1 MRSSAELTW
10 TKICCK
16 SSETVT
22 MRSASATFDPSSA
35 IWFPKLPFSSSWST
49 PIDRISAAM
58 YDMSLSI
65 SARRSSRRLRRVSC
79 WRLFI
84 IFDLRLI
91 AGYYQIQPAGYR
103 WLNDHRQTIDVGPWR
118 HGASRSSLPDRCQR
132 SRHFY
137 TPLGVTSFGASAVV
151 GNTHGLRLAITGG
164 GTGGHVLPA
173 LAVADELR
181 RRDAL
186 TDLVWI
192 GSRDGVEREA
202 AEAANIRFVVI
213 PTGKLRRYLSMRNL
227 SDAARVPLGVLAAR
241 RALAAFRPDV
251 VLSTGGFVSVPA
263 AVAARGIAP
272 VLTHEQT
279 AILGLANRINARFA
293 AVLAVSHRQTEQ
305 LAGRFHRQVIV
316 TGNPIRVGLTTGDRS
331 TGLRRLGFDPALP
344 VVYVTGG
351 ARGASPINQRI
362 AALLPGILDQ
372 TQIVHQTGPLSA
384 NTDAL
389 NLTEL
394 RETLP
399 EAVRHRYHVVEFLG
413 EELAD
418 IYAVADLV
426 VGRAG
431 AGTIAELAYVGLPA
445 ILVPLPGAG
454 GDEQARN
461 AKVLGDA
468 GGAVVIQ
475 QPDATPERLQQE
487 ILSLL
492 GDPERRARMAKA
504 TKTIARPDAA
514 ARLSEELLSIA
525 RQR

>member
-79 WRLFI
+79 SRLFI

-137 TPLGVTSFGASAVV
+137 TPHGVTSYGASAVV

-181 RRDAL
+181 RHDAL
-186 TDLVWI
+186 ADLIWI
-192 GSRDGVEREA
+192 GSREGVEGQA
-202 AEAANIRFVVI
+202 AEEAGIQFVAI
-213 PTGKLRRYLSMRNL
+213 PTGKLRRYFSLRNL
-227 SDAARVPLGVLAAR
+227 TDAARLPLGVLAAR
-241 RALAAFRPDV
+241 RALTAFRPDV

-263 AVAARGIAP
+263 VVAARGIAP

-279 AILGLANRINARFA
+279 AIIGLANRINARFA
-293 AVLAVSHRQTEQ
+293 DVLAVSHSQTES
-305 LAGRFHRQVIV
+305 LAERLHGCVVV
-316 TGNPIRVGLTTGDRS
+316 TGNPIRTGLTAGDRS
-331 TGLRRLGFDPALP
+331 RGLQRLGFDGEIP

-351 ARGASPINQRI
+351 ARGASPLNQRI
-362 AALLPGILDQ
+362 AALLPGILEHA
-372 TQIVHQTGPLSA
+372 QIVHQTGPPSA
-384 NTDAL
+384 NADASGL
-389 NLTEL
+389 SQT
-394 RETLP
+394 RESLP
-399 EAVRHRYHVVEFLG
+399 QAIRHRYHVVEFLRD
-413 EELAD
+413 ELPD
-418 IYAVADLV
+418 VYATADLV

-445 ILVPLPGAG
+445 ILVPLPGAR
-454 GDEQARN
+454 GDEQVLN
-461 AKVLGDA
+461 AQILGDVGA
-468 GGAVVIQ
+468 AVVIAQ
-475 QPDATPERLQQE
+475 QDATPKRLQAE
-487 ILSLL
+487 ILALL
-492 GDPERRARMAKA
+492 DDPARRLRMANA
-504 TKTIARPDAA
+504 ARTAARPDAA
-514 ARLSEELLSIA
+514 ARLAEELFSLA

>member
-1 MRSSAELTW
+1 
-10 TKICCK
+10 
-16 SSETVT
+16 
-22 MRSASATFDPSSA
+22 
-35 IWFPKLPFSSSWST
+35 
-49 PIDRISAAM
+49 M

-137 TPLGVTSFGASAVV
+137 TPHGVTSYGASAVV

-186 TDLVWI
+186 ADLSWI
-192 GSRDGVEREA
+192 GSREGVEGQAA
-202 AEAANIRFVVI
+202 AEAGIQFVAI
-213 PTGKLRRYLSMRNL
+213 PTGKLRRYMSLRNL
-227 SDAARVPLGVLAAR
+227 TDAARVPLGVVAAR
-241 RALAAFRPDV
+241 RALTAFRPNV
-251 VLSTGGFVSVPA
+251 ILSTGGFVSVPA
-263 AVAARGIAP
+263 VVAARGIAP
-272 VLTHEQT
+272 VITHEQT

-293 AVLAVSHRQTEQ
+293 DVLAVSHRQTESLAAQ
-305 LAGRFHRQVIV
+305 LHSRVVV
-316 TGNPIRVGLTTGDRS
+316 TGNPIRVGLTAGDRRR
-331 TGLRRLGFDPALP
+331 GLQRFGFDDAIP

-351 ARGASPINQRI
+351 ARGASPLNQRI
-362 AALLPGILDQ
+362 AALLPDILDR

-384 NTDAL
+384 NSDAS
-389 NLTEL
+389 NLAQR
-394 RETLP
+394 RESLP
-399 EAVRHRYHVVEFLG
+399 ETVRNRYTVVEFLRD
-413 EELAD
+413 ELPD
-418 IYAVADLV
+418 VYAAADLV

-445 ILVPLPGAG
+445 ILVPLPGAR
-454 GDEQARN
+454 GDEQTVNAR
-461 AKVLGDA
+461 VLAEA
-468 GGAVVIQ
+468 GAAVVINQ
-475 QPDATPERLQQE
+475 QDATPTRLEAE
-487 ILSLL
+487 ILGLL
-492 GDPERRARMAKA
+492 DDPDRRARMASA
-504 TKTIARPDAA
+504 ARSVARPDAA
-514 ARLSEELLSIA
+514 ARLAEELLTLA
-525 RQR
+525 RPG